1 MQSTIFLMGR
11 FLLGGFFL
19 YSGYNHFKGIAMM
32 TGYVQSKGIPMPKIA
47 VALTGLLLLI
57 GGLSILLGMYPT
69 IGAVS
74 LVLFLLPTTL
84 MMHAFWKVEDPMAR
98 MGERVNFTKNMALL
112 GAALLMLSIPEPW
125 STSLF

>member
-1 MQSTIFLMGR
+1 MQTAIFLLGR
-11 FLLGGFFL
+11 LLLGGFFL
-19 YSGYNHFKGIAMM
+19 YSGYNHFKGISMM
-32 TGYVQSKGIPMPKIA
+32 TGYVQSKGVPLPKLA
-47 VALTGLLLLI
+47 VAFTGLLLLF
-57 GGLSILLGMYPT
+57 GGLSVLSGFAPTLG
-69 IGAVS
+69 ALS

-112 GAALLMLSIPEPW
+112 GAALLLLSIPEPW